1 MYKFDTLLYDWSSI
15 VNTGST
21 NSLILVF
28 FVLHFAANKKLSV
41 QSIRE
46 RKKHVNYSLVKIKT
60 HECLLLNHRKYRIA
74 K

>member
-28 FVLHFAANKKLSV
+28 FVLHFAANKNF
-41 QSIRE
+41 QFNR
-46 RKKHVNYSLVKIKT
+46 YVKEQNTLI
-60 HECLLLNHRKYRIA
+60 IV
-74 K
+74 